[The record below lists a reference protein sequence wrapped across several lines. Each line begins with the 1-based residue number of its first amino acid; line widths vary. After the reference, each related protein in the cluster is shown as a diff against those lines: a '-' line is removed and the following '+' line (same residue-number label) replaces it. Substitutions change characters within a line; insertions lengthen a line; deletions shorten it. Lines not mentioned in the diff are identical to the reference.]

1 MFNVFNA
8 SVLLCFVLNMLS
20 SQYDYKIVFSDR
32 KGFNRSNLS
41 SYVHEYTG
49 SRWGV
54 ALVHKAEN
62 LKCSFEDRRVS
73 NSEAHN
79 GLLDTR

>member
-1 MFNVFNA
+1 MFNA
-8 SVLLCFVLNMLS
+8 SVLLCFVLNMLP

-54 ALVHKAEN
+54 ALVHKTEN